1 MKGMNVIDALA
12 NVREDWLEDA
22 APKGGRKPPKW
33 AKVLSLAACLTVLV
47 VFSGV
52 MLLRFAGGQGQQGS
66 VQTPNLAAVA
76 AESSQEESPALSE
89 QEEEPPLSE
98 QEQFYACFNEL
109 DRSSME
115 AYVDAHPEV
124 LTQGWSGIDIDAAGL
139 EDSGTEI
146 YTAQGDQVLALDA
159 QNGILLIR
167 VVLDGDG
174 NNSRGVLAIC
184 KDTSQLRL
192 CAASTL
198 PDSGETAGDICRESG
213 GLLALTGSA
222 FLDDGSSDGGTISG
236 LAICSGTSL
245 GTAMGAAG
253 DKRLEMRQ
261 DDRMYVVDSADL
273 VGEGTRDACEFGPAV
288 IVDGKNVAESSS
300 WNSPQPRAVI
310 GQSDRLET
318 MMVVIEGRLTD
329 SMGCGIA
336 PIAEKLLEYGCVQA
350 MNLDGGTSAILYY
363 KGAYITRCSNTAL
376 PEGRKLPTAW
386 VYGCEK

>member
-1 MKGMNVIDALA
+1 MKGMDVIDALA
-12 NVREDWLEDA
+12 EVREDWLEDA
-22 APKGGRKPPKW
+22 APKGVRKPPRW
-33 AKVLSLAACLTVLV
+33 AKFLSLAACMTLLV
-47 VFSGV
+47 AFSGV
-52 MLLRFAGGQGQQGS
+52 LILRFRSGQGQQNS
-66 VQTPNLAAVA
+66 VQTPDGTITAA
-76 AESSQEESPALSE
+76 SSQEE
-89 QEEEPPLSE
+89 QSE
-98 QEQFYACFNEL
+98 QEQFYSCFYQL
-109 DRSSME
+109 DRDSME
-115 AYVDAHPEV
+115 AYVRVHPEV
-124 LTQGWSGIDIDAAGL
+124 LEQGWSGIDIDAAGL
-139 EDSGTEI
+139 TDSGTEL
-146 YTAQGDQVLALDA
+146 YTTQGDPVLALDA

-184 KDTSQLRL
+184 KDASQLRL

-222 FLDDGSSDGGTISG
+222 FLDDGSSDGGIISG

-253 DKRLEMRQ
+253 DKRLELRQ
-261 DDRMYVVDSADL
+261 DDRMYVVDSADP
-273 VGEGTRDACEFGPAV
+273 VGEGTRDTCEFGPAV

-300 WNSPQPRAVI
+300 WNTPQPRAVI

-386 VYGCEK
+386 VYGYEK

>member
-1 MKGMNVIDALA
+1 MKGMDVIDALA
-12 NVREDWLEDA
+12 DVREDWLEDA
-22 APKGGRKPPKW
+22 APKGVRKPPRW
-33 AKVLSLAACLTVLV
+33 AKFLSLAACMTLLV
-47 VFSGV
+47 AFSGV
-52 MLLRFAGGQGQQGS
+52 LILRFRSGQGQQNS
-66 VQTPNLAAVA
+66 VQTPDGTITAA
-76 AESSQEESPALSE
+76 SSQEE
-89 QEEEPPLSE
+89 QSE
-98 QEQFYACFNEL
+98 QEQFYSCFYQL
-109 DRSSME
+109 DRDSME
-115 AYVDAHPEV
+115 AYVRVHPEV
-124 LTQGWSGIDIDAAGL
+124 LEQGWSGIDIDAAGL
-139 EDSGTEI
+139 TDSGTEL
-146 YTAQGDQVLALDA
+146 YTTQGDPVLALDA

-174 NNSRGVLAIC
+174 NNSRGILAIC
-184 KDTSQLRL
+184 KDTSRLRL

-198 PDSGETAGDICRESG
+198 PDSGETAGDICRKSG

-222 FLDDGSSDGGTISG
+222 FLDDGSSDGGIISG
-236 LAICSGTSL
+236 LAICSGTEL

-253 DKRLEMRQ
+253 DKRLELRQ
-261 DDRMYVVDSADL
+261 DDRMYVVDSADP
-273 VGEGTRDACEFGPAV
+273 VGEGTRDTCEFGPAV

-300 WNSPQPRAVI
+300 WNTPQPRAVI

-318 MMVVIEGRLTD
+318 MMMVIEGRLTD

-386 VYGCEK
+386 VYGYEK

>member
-1 MKGMNVIDALA
+1 MKGMDVIDALA
-12 NVREDWLEDA
+12 DVREDWLEDA
-22 APKGGRKPPKW
+22 APKGIRKPPRW
-33 AKVLSLAACLTVLV
+33 AKFLSLAACMTLLV
-47 VFSGV
+47 AFSGV
-52 MLLRFAGGQGQQGS
+52 LILRFRSGQGQQNS
-66 VQTPNLAAVA
+66 VQTPDGTITAA
-76 AESSQEESPALSE
+76 SSQEE
-89 QEEEPPLSE
+89 QSE
-98 QEQFYACFNEL
+98 QEQFYSCFYQL
-109 DRSSME
+109 DRDSME
-115 AYVDAHPEV
+115 AYVRVHPEV
-124 LTQGWSGIDIDAAGL
+124 LEQGWSGIDIDAAGL
-139 EDSGTEI
+139 TDSGTEL
-146 YTAQGDQVLALDA
+146 YTTQGDPVLALDA

-174 NNSRGVLAIC
+174 NNSRGILAIC
-184 KDTSQLRL
+184 KDTSRLRL

-198 PDSGETAGDICRESG
+198 PDFGETVGDICEENG
-213 GLLALTGSA
+213 GLLAVTGSA
-222 FLDDGSSDGGTISG
+222 FWDDGSSDGGIISG

-253 DKRLEMRQ
+253 DKRLELRQ
-261 DDRMYVVDSADL
+261 DDRMYVVDSADP
-273 VGEGTRDACEFGPAV
+273 VGEGTRDTCEFGPAV

-300 WNSPQPRAVI
+300 WNTPQPRAVI

-386 VYGCEK
+386 VYGYEK

>member
-1 MKGMNVIDALA
+1 M
-12 NVREDWLEDA
+12 
-22 APKGGRKPPKW
+22 
-33 AKVLSLAACLTVLV
+33 
-47 VFSGV
+47 
-52 MLLRFAGGQGQQGS
+52 
-66 VQTPNLAAVA
+66 
-76 AESSQEESPALSE
+76 
-89 QEEEPPLSE
+89 
-98 QEQFYACFNEL
+98 
-109 DRSSME
+109 
-115 AYVDAHPEV
+115 
-124 LTQGWSGIDIDAAGL
+124 
-139 EDSGTEI
+139 
-146 YTAQGDQVLALDA
+146 LALDA

-174 NNSRGVLAIC
+174 NNSRGILAIC
-184 KDTSQLRL
+184 KDTSRLRL

-198 PDSGETAGDICRESG
+198 PDFGETVGDICEENG
-213 GLLALTGSA
+213 GLLAVTGSA
-222 FLDDGSSDGGTISG
+222 FWDDGSSDGGIISG

-253 DKRLEMRQ
+253 DKRLELRQ
-261 DDRMYVVDSADL
+261 DDRMYVVDSADP
-273 VGEGTRDACEFGPAV
+273 VGEGTRDTCEFGPAV

-300 WNSPQPRAVI
+300 WNTPQPRAVI

-386 VYGCEK
+386 VYGYEK

>member
-1 MKGMNVIDALA
+1 MKGMDVIDALTD
-12 NVREDWLEDA
+12 VREDWLEDA
-22 APKGGRKPPKW
+22 APKGGSKPPRW

-47 VFSGV
+47 AFSGV
-52 MLLRFAGGQGQQGS
+52 MLLRFASGQGQQGS
-66 VQTPNLAAVA
+66 VQTPNIVAVG
-76 AESSQEESPALSE
+76 ESSQEEAPS
-89 QEEEPPLSE
+89 LSE

-124 LTQGWSGIDIDAAGL
+124 LAQGWSGIDINAAGL

-146 YTAQGDQVLALDA
+146 YTTQGDQVLALDA

-198 PDSGETAGDICRESG
+198 PDFGETVGDICEENG
-213 GLLALTGSA
+213 GLLAVTGSA
-222 FLDDGSSDGGTISG
+222 FGDDGSSDGGALSG
-236 LAICSGTSL
+236 LAICSGTEL

-253 DKRLEMRQ
+253 DKRLELRE
-261 DDRMYVVDSADL
+261 DDRMYVVDSADP
-273 VGEGTRDACEFGPAV
+273 VESGTRDACEFGPAL
-288 IVDGKNVAESSS
+288 IVDGENVAESSS
-300 WNSPQPRAVI
+300 WNTPQPRAVI

-363 KGAYITRCSNTAL
+363 KGAYITRCSNTAA

-386 VYGCEK
+386 VYGYEK

>member
-1 MKGMNVIDALA
+1 MKGMDVIDALA
-12 NVREDWLEDA
+12 EVREDWLEDA

-47 VFSGV
+47 AFSGV
-52 MLLRFAGGQGQQGS
+52 MLLRFTGGQGQQGS
-66 VQTPNLAAVA
+66 VQTPNIAEVG
-76 AESSQEESPALSE
+76 ESSQEEAPV
-89 QEEEPPLSE
+89 LSE
-98 QEQFYACFNEL
+98 QEQFYACFYEL

-124 LTQGWSGIDIDAAGL
+124 LTQGWSGIDINAAGL

-146 YTAQGDQVLALDA
+146 YTTQGDQVLALDA

-192 CAASTL
+192 CAVSTL

-222 FLDDGSSDGGTISG
+222 FLDDGSSDGGIISG
-236 LAICSGTSL
+236 LAICGGTSL

-253 DKRLEMRQ
+253 DKRLELRQ
-261 DDRMYVVDSADL
+261 DDRMYVVDSADP

-300 WNSPQPRAVI
+300 WNTPHPRAVI

-350 MNLDGGTSAILYY
+350 MNLDGGSSAILYY

>member
-1 MKGMNVIDALA
+1 MKGMDVIDALA
-12 NVREDWLEDA
+12 EVREDWLEDA
-22 APKGGRKPPKW
+22 APKGVRKPPRW
-33 AKVLSLAACLTVLV
+33 AKFLSLAACMTLLV
-47 VFSGV
+47 AFSGV
-52 MLLRFAGGQGQQGS
+52 LILRFRSGQGQQNS
-66 VQTPNLAAVA
+66 IQTPDGTITAA
-76 AESSQEESPALSE
+76 SSQEE
-89 QEEEPPLSE
+89 QSE
-98 QEQFYACFNEL
+98 QEQFYSCFYQL
-109 DRSSME
+109 DRDSME
-115 AYVDAHPEV
+115 AYVRVHPEV
-124 LTQGWSGIDIDAAGL
+124 LEQGWSGIDIDAAGL
-139 EDSGTEI
+139 TDSGTEL
-146 YTAQGDQVLALDA
+146 YTTQGDPVLALDA

-184 KDTSQLRL
+184 KDASQLRL

-222 FLDDGSSDGGTISG
+222 FLDDGSSDGGIISG

-253 DKRLEMRQ
+253 DKRLELRQ
-261 DDRMYVVDSADL
+261 DDRMYVVDSADP
-273 VGEGTRDACEFGPAV
+273 VGEGTRDTCEFGPAV

-300 WNSPQPRAVI
+300 WNAPQPRAVI

-386 VYGCEK
+386 VYGYEK

>member
-1 MKGMNVIDALA
+1 MKGMDVIDALTDI
-12 NVREDWLEDA
+12 REDWLEDA

-33 AKVLSLAACLTVLV
+33 AKVLSLAACLTVLAA
-47 VFSGV
+47 FSGI
-52 MLLRFAGGQGQQGS
+52 MLRRFVGGQGQQGS
-66 VQTPNLAAVA
+66 VQTPDIAAIT
-76 AESSQEESPALSE
+76 SSQEGETPALSE
-89 QEEEPPLSE
+89 QER
-98 QEQFYACFNEL
+98 FYACFYQL

-115 AYVDAHPEV
+115 AYIDAHPDT
-124 LTQGWSGIDIDAAGL
+124 LNQGWSGIDINAAGL

-146 YTAQGDQVLALDA
+146 YTTQGDQVLALDA
-159 QNGILLIR
+159 RNGMLLIC
-167 VVLDGDG
+167 VVLDGEG
-174 NNSRGVLAIC
+174 NSSRGVLAIC

-198 PDSGETAGDICRESG
+198 PDSGETVGTICQENG

-236 LAICSGTSL
+236 LAICGETSL

-253 DKRLEMRQ
+253 DKRLELRQ
-261 DDRMYVVDSADL
+261 DDRMYVVDSADP
-273 VGEGTRDACEFGPAV
+273 VGEGTRDACEFGPAL
-288 IVDGKNVAESSS
+288 IVDGENVAGGSS
-300 WNSPQPRAVI
+300 WNTPQPRAVI

-318 MMVVIEGRLTD
+318 MMMVIEGRLTD
-329 SMGCGIA
+329 SIGCGIA

-363 KGAYITRCSNTAL
+363 KGEYITRCSNTAL

-386 VYGCEK
+386 VYGCDESE

>member
-22 APKGGRKPPKW
+22 APKGGSKPPKW

-47 VFSGV
+47 AFSGV
-52 MLLRFAGGQGQQGS
+52 MLLRFAGGQGQGS
-66 VQTPNLAAVA
+66 VQTPSLAAVG
-76 AESSQEESPALSE
+76 ESSQEEAAA
-89 QEEEPPLSE
+89 LSE
-98 QEQFYACFNEL
+98 QEQFYACFYEL

-124 LTQGWSGIDIDAAGL
+124 LAQGWSGIDINAAGL

-146 YTAQGDQVLALDA
+146 YTNQGDQVLALDA
-159 QNGILLIR
+159 RNGILLIR

-174 NNSRGVLAIC
+174 NNSRGILAIC

-198 PDSGETAGDICRESG
+198 PDSGETVGDICGENG
-213 GLLALTGSA
+213 GLLALNGSA
-222 FLDDGSSDGGTISG
+222 FVDDGSSEGGIISG

-245 GTAMGAAG
+245 GTAMGATG
-253 DKRLEMRQ
+253 DKRLELRQ
-261 DDRMYVVDSADL
+261 DDRMYVVDSADP
-273 VGEGTRDACEFGPAV
+273 VGEGTRDACEFGPAL
-288 IVDGKNVAESSS
+288 IVDGKNVTEGSS
-300 WNSPQPRAVI
+300 WNTPQPRAVI

-363 KGAYITRCSNTAL
+363 KGQYITRCSNTAV

-386 VYGCEK
+386 VYGYEK

>member
-1 MKGMNVIDALA
+1 
-12 NVREDWLEDA
+12 
-22 APKGGRKPPKW
+22 
-33 AKVLSLAACLTVLV
+33 
-47 VFSGV
+47 
-52 MLLRFAGGQGQQGS
+52 
-66 VQTPNLAAVA
+66 
-76 AESSQEESPALSE
+76 
-89 QEEEPPLSE
+89 
-98 QEQFYACFNEL
+98 
-109 DRSSME
+109 
-115 AYVDAHPEV
+115 VDAHPEV
-124 LTQGWSGIDIDAAGL
+124 LTQGWSGIDINAAGP

-146 YTAQGDQVLALDA
+146 YTTQGDQVLALDA

-184 KDTSQLRL
+184 KDASQLRL

-222 FLDDGSSDGGTISG
+222 FLDDGSSDGGIISG

-253 DKRLEMRQ
+253 DKRLELRQ
-261 DDRMYVVDSADL
+261 DDRMYVVDSADP
-273 VGEGTRDACEFGPAV
+273 VGEGTRDTCEFGPAV

-300 WNSPQPRAVI
+300 WNTPQPRAVI

-318 MMVVIEGRLTD
+318 MMMVIEGRLTD

-386 VYGCEK
+386 VYGYEK

>member
-1 MKGMNVIDALA
+1 MKGMDVIDALA
-12 NVREDWLEDA
+12 EVREDWLEDA
-22 APKGGRKPPKW
+22 APKGVRKPPRW
-33 AKVLSLAACLTVLV
+33 AKFLSLAACMTLLV
-47 VFSGV
+47 AFSGV
-52 MLLRFAGGQGQQGS
+52 LILRFRSGQGQQNS
-66 VQTPNLAAVA
+66 VQTPDGTITAA
-76 AESSQEESPALSE
+76 SSQEE
-89 QEEEPPLSE
+89 QSE
-98 QEQFYACFNEL
+98 QEQFYSCFYQL
-109 DRSSME
+109 DRDSME
-115 AYVDAHPEV
+115 AYVRVHPEV
-124 LTQGWSGIDIDAAGL
+124 LEQGWSGIDIDAAGL
-139 EDSGTEI
+139 TDSGTEL
-146 YTAQGDQVLALDA
+146 YTTQGDPVLALDA

-184 KDTSQLRL
+184 KDASQLRL

-222 FLDDGSSDGGTISG
+222 FLDDGSSDGGIISG

-253 DKRLEMRQ
+253 DKRLELRQ
-261 DDRMYVVDSADL
+261 DDRMYIVDSADP
-273 VGEGTRDACEFGPAV
+273 VESGTRDACEFGPAL
-288 IVDGKNVAESSS
+288 IVDGENVSEGST

-363 KGAYITRCSNTAL
+363 KGRTITRCSNTAL

-386 VYGCEK
+386 VYGYGA

>member
-1 MKGMNVIDALA
+1 MKGMDVIDALA
-12 NVREDWLEDA
+12 DVREDWLEDA
-22 APKGGRKPPKW
+22 APKGVRKPPRW
-33 AKVLSLAACLTVLV
+33 AKFLSLAACMTLLV
-47 VFSGV
+47 AFSGV
-52 MLLRFAGGQGQQGS
+52 LILRFRSGQGQQNS
-66 VQTPNLAAVA
+66 VQTPDGTITAA
-76 AESSQEESPALSE
+76 SSQEE
-89 QEEEPPLSE
+89 QSE
-98 QEQFYACFNEL
+98 QEQFYSCFYQL
-109 DRSSME
+109 DRDSME
-115 AYVDAHPEV
+115 AYVRVHPEV
-124 LTQGWSGIDIDAAGL
+124 LEQGWSGIDINAAGP

-146 YTAQGDQVLALDA
+146 YTTQGDQVLALDA

-184 KDTSQLRL
+184 KDASQLRL

-222 FLDDGSSDGGTISG
+222 FLDDESSDGGIISG

-253 DKRLEMRQ
+253 DKRLELRQ
-261 DDRMYVVDSADL
+261 DDRMYIVDSADP
-273 VGEGTRDACEFGPAV
+273 VESGTRDACEFGPAL
-288 IVDGKNVAESSS
+288 IVDGENVSEGST

-363 KGAYITRCSNTAL
+363 KGRTITRCSNTAL

-386 VYGCEK
+386 VYGYGA

>member
-1 MKGMNVIDALA
+1 MKGMDVIDALA
-12 NVREDWLEDA
+12 DVREDWLEDA
-22 APKGGRKPPKW
+22 APKGIRKPPRW
-33 AKVLSLAACLTVLV
+33 AKFLSLAACMTLLV
-47 VFSGV
+47 AFSGV
-52 MLLRFAGGQGQQGS
+52 LILRFRSGQGQQNS
-66 VQTPNLAAVA
+66 VQTPDGTITAA
-76 AESSQEESPALSE
+76 SSQEE
-89 QEEEPPLSE
+89 QSE
-98 QEQFYACFNEL
+98 QEQFYSCFYQL
-109 DRSSME
+109 DRDSME
-115 AYVDAHPEV
+115 AYVRVHPEV
-124 LTQGWSGIDIDAAGL
+124 LEQGWSGIDIDAAGL
-139 EDSGTEI
+139 TDSGTEL
-146 YTAQGDQVLALDA
+146 YTTQGDPVLALDA

-174 NNSRGVLAIC
+174 NNSRGILAIC
-184 KDTSQLRL
+184 KDTSRLRL

-198 PDSGETAGDICRESG
+198 PDFGETVGDICEENG
-213 GLLALTGSA
+213 GLLAVTGSA
-222 FLDDGSSDGGTISG
+222 FWDDGSSDGGIISG

-253 DKRLEMRQ
+253 DKRLELRQ
-261 DDRMYVVDSADL
+261 DDRMYVVDSADP
-273 VGEGTRDACEFGPAV
+273 VGEGTRDTCEFGPAV

-300 WNSPQPRAVI
+300 WNAPQPRAVI

-386 VYGCEK
+386 VYGYEK

>member
-1 MKGMNVIDALA
+1 MKGMDVIDALA
-12 NVREDWLEDA
+12 EVREDWLEDA
-22 APKGGRKPPKW
+22 APKGVRKPPRW
-33 AKVLSLAACLTVLV
+33 AKFLSLAACMTLLV
-47 VFSGV
+47 AFSGV
-52 MLLRFAGGQGQQGS
+52 LILRFRSGQGQQNS
-66 VQTPNLAAVA
+66 VQTPDGTITAA
-76 AESSQEESPALSE
+76 SSQEE
-89 QEEEPPLSE
+89 QSE
-98 QEQFYACFNEL
+98 QEQFYSCFYQL
-109 DRSSME
+109 DRDSME
-115 AYVDAHPEV
+115 AYVRVHPEV
-124 LTQGWSGIDIDAAGL
+124 LEQGWSGIDIDAAGL
-139 EDSGTEI
+139 TDSGTEL
-146 YTAQGDQVLALDA
+146 YTTQGDPVLALDA

-184 KDTSQLRL
+184 KDASQLRL

-222 FLDDGSSDGGTISG
+222 FLDDGSSDGGIISG

-253 DKRLEMRQ
+253 DKRLELRQ
-261 DDRMYVVDSADL
+261 DDRMYVVDSADP
-273 VGEGTRDACEFGPAV
+273 VGEGTRDTCEFGPAV

-300 WNSPQPRAVI
+300 WNAPQPRAVI

-386 VYGCEK
+386 VYGYEK

>member
-1 MKGMNVIDALA
+1 MKGMDVIDALA
-12 NVREDWLEDA
+12 DVREDWLEDA
-22 APKGGRKPPKW
+22 APKGVRKPPRW
-33 AKVLSLAACLTVLV
+33 AKFLSLAACMTLLV
-47 VFSGV
+47 AFSGV
-52 MLLRFAGGQGQQGS
+52 LILRFRSGQGQQNS
-66 VQTPNLAAVA
+66 VQTPDGTITAA
-76 AESSQEESPALSE
+76 SSQEE
-89 QEEEPPLSE
+89 QSE
-98 QEQFYACFNEL
+98 QEQFYSCFYQL
-109 DRSSME
+109 DRDSME
-115 AYVDAHPEV
+115 AYVRVHPEV
-124 LTQGWSGIDIDAAGL
+124 LEQGWSGIDINAAGP

-146 YTAQGDQVLALDA
+146 YTTQGDQVLALDA

-184 KDTSQLRL
+184 KDASQLRL

-222 FLDDGSSDGGTISG
+222 FLDDGSSDGGIISG

-253 DKRLEMRQ
+253 DKRLELRQ
-261 DDRMYVVDSADL
+261 DDRMYVVDSADP
-273 VGEGTRDACEFGPAV
+273 VGEGTRDTCEFGPAV

-300 WNSPQPRAVI
+300 WNVPQPRAVI

-386 VYGCEK
+386 VYGYEK

>member
-1 MKGMNVIDALA
+1 MMKGLDVIDALA
-12 NVREDWLEDA
+12 EVREDWLEDA

-33 AKVLSLAACLTVLV
+33 AKFLSLAACMTLLV
-47 VFSGV
+47 AFSGV
-52 MLLRFAGGQGQQGS
+52 LILRFRSGQGQQNS
-66 VQTPNLAAVA
+66 VQTPDGTITAA
-76 AESSQEESPALSE
+76 SSQEE
-89 QEEEPPLSE
+89 QSE
-98 QEQFYACFNEL
+98 QEQFYSCFYQL
-109 DRSSME
+109 DRDSME
-115 AYVDAHPEV
+115 AYVRVHPEV
-124 LTQGWSGIDIDAAGL
+124 LEQGWSGIDINAAGP

-146 YTAQGDQVLALDA
+146 YTTQGDQVLALDA

-184 KDTSQLRL
+184 KDASQLRL

-222 FLDDGSSDGGTISG
+222 FLDDGSSDGGIISG

-253 DKRLEMRQ
+253 DKRLELRQ
-261 DDRMYVVDSADL
+261 DDRMYIVDSADP
-273 VGEGTRDACEFGPAV
+273 VESGTRDACEFGPAL
-288 IVDGKNVAESSS
+288 IVDGENVSEGST

-376 PEGRKLPTAW
+376 SEGRKLPTAW
-386 VYGCEK
+386 VYGYEK

>member
-1 MKGMNVIDALA
+1 MKGMDVIDALA
-12 NVREDWLEDA
+12 DVREDWLEDA
-22 APKGGRKPPKW
+22 APKGIRKPPRW
-33 AKVLSLAACLTVLV
+33 AKFLSLAACMTLLV
-47 VFSGV
+47 AFSGV
-52 MLLRFAGGQGQQGS
+52 LILRFRSGQGQQNS
-66 VQTPNLAAVA
+66 VQTPDGTITAA
-76 AESSQEESPALSE
+76 SSQEE
-89 QEEEPPLSE
+89 QSE
-98 QEQFYACFNEL
+98 QEQFYSCFYQL
-109 DRSSME
+109 DRDSME
-115 AYVDAHPEV
+115 AYVRVHPEV
-124 LTQGWSGIDIDAAGL
+124 LEQGWSGIDIDAAGL
-139 EDSGTEI
+139 TDSGTEL
-146 YTAQGDQVLALDA
+146 YTTQGDPVLALDA

-174 NNSRGVLAIC
+174 NNSRGILAIC
-184 KDTSQLRL
+184 KDTSRLRL

-198 PDSGETAGDICRESG
+198 PDFGETVGDICEENG
-213 GLLALTGSA
+213 GLLAVTGSA
-222 FLDDGSSDGGTISG
+222 FWDDGSSDGGIISG

-253 DKRLEMRQ
+253 DKRLELRQ
-261 DDRMYVVDSADL
+261 DDRMYVVDSADP
-273 VGEGTRDACEFGPAV
+273 VGEGTRDTCEFGPAV

-300 WNSPQPRAVI
+300 WNTPQPRAVI

-363 KGAYITRCSNTAL
+363 KGRTITRCSNTAL

-386 VYGCEK
+386 VYGYGA

>member
-1 MKGMNVIDALA
+1 MMKGLDVIDALA
-12 NVREDWLEDA
+12 EVREDWLEDA

-33 AKVLSLAACLTVLV
+33 AKFLSLAACMTLLV
-47 VFSGV
+47 AFSGV
-52 MLLRFAGGQGQQGS
+52 LILRFRSGQGQQNS
-66 VQTPNLAAVA
+66 VQTPDGTITAA
-76 AESSQEESPALSE
+76 SSQEE
-89 QEEEPPLSE
+89 QSE
-98 QEQFYACFNEL
+98 QEQFYSCFYQL
-109 DRSSME
+109 DRDSME
-115 AYVDAHPEV
+115 AYVRVHPEV
-124 LTQGWSGIDIDAAGL
+124 LEQGWSGIDINAAGP

-146 YTAQGDQVLALDA
+146 YTTQGDQVLALDA

-167 VVLDGDG
+167 EVLDGDG

-184 KDTSQLRL
+184 KDASQLRL

-222 FLDDGSSDGGTISG
+222 FLDDGSSDGGIISG

-253 DKRLEMRQ
+253 DKRLELRQ
-261 DDRMYVVDSADL
+261 DDRMYVVDSADP
-273 VGEGTRDACEFGPAV
+273 VGEGTRDTCEFGPAV

-300 WNSPQPRAVI
+300 WNVPQPRAVI

-386 VYGCEK
+386 VYGYEK

>member
-1 MKGMNVIDALA
+1 MKGMDVIEAMADI
-12 NVREDWLEDA
+12 REDWLEDA

-33 AKVLSLAACLTVLV
+33 AKFLSLAACLTVLIA
-47 VFSGV
+47 FSGV
-52 MLLRFAGGQGQQGS
+52 LLLRFSGGQSQQ
-66 VQTPNLAAVA
+66 VQTPNAAA
-76 AESSQEESPALSE
+76 ITTESSQEEESQS
-89 QEEEPPLSE
+89 LSE
-98 QEQFYACFNEL
+98 QEQFYACFYQL

-115 AYVDAHPEV
+115 AYVGAHPEI
-124 LTQGWSGIDIDAAGL
+124 LEQGWSGIDINAAGL

-146 YTAQGDQVLALDA
+146 YTTQGDQVLALDA
-159 QNGILLIR
+159 KNGILLIR

-174 NNSRGVLAIC
+174 NSSRGILAIC

-198 PDSGETAGDICRESG
+198 PDSGETAGTICQENG

-222 FLDDGSSDGGTISG
+222 FLDDGSSDGGTLSG

-245 GTAMGAAG
+245 GEKLGAAG
-253 DKRLEMRQ
+253 EKRLELRQ
-261 DDRMYVVDSADL
+261 DDKMYLVDSDDP
-273 VGEGTRDACEFGPAV
+273 VGEGTRDACEFGPAL
-288 IVDGKNVAESSS
+288 IVDGKNVAEGNS
-300 WNSPQPRAVI
+300 WTGLQPRAVI

-329 SMGCGIA
+329 SVGCGVA

-363 KGAYITRCSNTAL
+363 KGQYITRCSNPAL
-376 PEGRKLPTAW
+376 PEGRRLPTAW
-386 VYGCEK
+386 VYGCDE

>member
-1 MKGMNVIDALA
+1 MKGMDVIDALA
-12 NVREDWLEDA
+12 DVREDWLEDA
-22 APKGGRKPPKW
+22 APKGVRKPPRW
-33 AKVLSLAACLTVLV
+33 AKFLSLAACMTLLV
-47 VFSGV
+47 AFSGV
-52 MLLRFAGGQGQQGS
+52 LILRFRSGQGQQNS
-66 VQTPNLAAVA
+66 VQTPDGTITAA
-76 AESSQEESPALSE
+76 SSQEE
-89 QEEEPPLSE
+89 QSE
-98 QEQFYACFNEL
+98 QEQFYSCFYQL
-109 DRSSME
+109 DRDSME
-115 AYVDAHPEV
+115 DYVRAHPEV
-124 LTQGWSGIDIDAAGL
+124 LAQGWSGIDINAAGL

-146 YTAQGDQVLALDA
+146 YTTQGDPVLALDA

-167 VVLDGDG
+167 VVLGGDG

-198 PDSGETAGDICRESG
+198 PDSGETVGEICRENG

-222 FLDDGSSDGGTISG
+222 FLDDGSSDGGIISG
-236 LAICSGTSL
+236 LSICSGTEL

-253 DKRLEMRQ
+253 DKRLELRQ
-261 DDRMYVVDSADL
+261 DDRMYVVDSADP
-273 VGEGTRDACEFGPAV
+273 VGEGTRDACEFGPAL

-300 WNSPQPRAVI
+300 WNTPQPRAVI

-363 KGAYITRCSNTAL
+363 KGAYITRCSNTAV

-386 VYGCEK
+386 VYGYEK